1 MTIPIRSIYV
11 LVLALMPHLALAQE
25 NTTDSVTNGAAHPER
40 IMPDQA
46 TQQACDKVYSD
57 KKLDPLRG
65 KMPTDGA
72 GVWTDEMS
80 KNDLKP
86 NAEEKSALRAYL
98 QAEIAC
104 QRLINAYIF
113 ENDEIT
119 RRTAD
124 RDAEALFTKRIS
136 PLKSGKITYAEY
148 FRRIDQAGQ
157 KWLTKYQ
164 KEHGIDPQ
172 RYEHAI
178 ESWLAPFKSN
188 YAANSPWWGFYSDA
202 IATAKDV
209 DGGKISE
216 ATGQKL
222 IDDRRLK
229 FNQELAD
236 SSAQKL
242 TNLNCVI
249 NSDTM
254 QQREFALEI
263 DYDNKKVNGRNA
275 EFYDNEIRWYLRTDS
290 DGIKIFNVLNRLS
303 GFLSFQTDQARV
315 MGAARCTIAVKQF

>member
-164 KEHGIDPQ
+164 KEHGI
-172 RYEHAI
+172 RGI
-178 ESWLAPFKSN
+178 APN
-188 YAANSPWWGFYSDA
+188 LVNS
-202 IATAKDV
+202 
-209 DGGKISE
+209 
-216 ATGQKL
+216 Q
-222 IDDRRLK
+222 
-229 FNQELAD
+229 
-236 SSAQKL
+236 
-242 TNLNCVI
+242 
-249 NSDTM
+249 
-254 QQREFALEI
+254 
-263 DYDNKKVNGRNA
+263 
-275 EFYDNEIRWYLRTDS
+275 
-290 DGIKIFNVLNRLS
+290 
-303 GFLSFQTDQARV
+303 
-315 MGAARCTIAVKQF
+315 